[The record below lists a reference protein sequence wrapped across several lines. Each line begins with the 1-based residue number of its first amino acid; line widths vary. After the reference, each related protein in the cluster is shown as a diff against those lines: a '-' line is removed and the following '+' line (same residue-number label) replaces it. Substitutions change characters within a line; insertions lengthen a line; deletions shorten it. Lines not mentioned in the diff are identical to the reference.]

1 MIIPYGRQSIDDDD
15 IQAVTEVLRSDWL
28 TQGPSVPAFEAALA
42 DYCGV
47 PHCIAVNSATS
58 ALHIACQ
65 ALGVGQGDI
74 VWTSPNSFVASANCA
89 KYLGADVDFVDI
101 SLATGN
107 LCPHQLERKLIQ
119 AKAEN
124 KLPKV
129 VIPVHFAGQSCD
141 MHAIHAL
148 SQTYGFAIIEDA
160 SHAIGGAYCGSKV
173 GGCHF
178 SDMTVF
184 SFHPVKVMTTGEG
197 GAITTR
203 DPQLAATLEKLR
215 SHGITRDPNEMT
227 IPAHGPWYYQQQ
239 TLGYNYR
246 LTDIQAALGL
256 SQLGKLDTFITE
268 RNRLARQY
276 DSLLRD
282 LPITALQQSD
292 DCLNAYH
299 LYIVNINDAQPE
311 QRADVFS
318 QLREAGIGVNVHY
331 IPIHLQPY
339 YQKMGYKQGD
349 FPNAEAYYQS
359 ALTLPLYPTL
369 TDEQQQYVVDVLSKL
384 L

>member
-1 MIIPYGRQSIDDDD
+1 MIPYGRQSIDDDD

-28 TQGPSVPAFEAALA
+28 TQGPCVPAFEAALA
-42 DYCGV
+42 TYCDV
-47 PHCIAVNSATS
+47 AHCIAVNSATS

-65 ALGVGQGDI
+65 ALGVGQGDR
-74 VWTSPNSFVASANCA
+74 VWTSPISFVASANCA
-89 KYLGADVDFVDI
+89 RYLGADVDFVDI
-101 SLATGN
+101 SPETGN
-107 LCPHQLERKLIQ
+107 LCPRQLAQKLIQ

-129 VIPVHFAGQSCD
+129 VIPVHLAGQSCEMD
-141 MHAIHAL
+141 AIHAL

-160 SHAIGGAYCGSKV
+160 SHAIGGAYRGNKI

-215 SHGITRDPNEMT
+215 SHGITRDANEMT
-227 IPAHGPWYYQQQ
+227 SPAHGPWYYQQQ

-282 LPITALQQSD
+282 LPVTALRQSD

-299 LYIVNINDAQPE
+299 LYIVHIDDAQPE
-311 QRADVFS
+311 QRADVFAK
-318 QLREAGIGVNVHY
+318 LREADIGVNVHY

-339 YQKMGYKQGD
+339 YQNMGHKQGD
-349 FPNAEAYYQS
+349 FPHAEAYYQS
-359 ALTLPLYPTL
+359 ALTLPLYPKL
-369 TDEQQQYVVDVLSKL
+369 TDEQQQYVVDVLSSL

>member
-1 MIIPYGRQSIDDDD
+1 MIPYGRQSIDDDD

-28 TQGPSVPAFEAALA
+28 TQGPRVPAFEAALA
-42 DYCGV
+42 AYCGV

-65 ALGVGQGDI
+65 ALGIGQGDI

-124 KLPKV
+124 RLPKV

-160 SHAIGGAYCGSKV
+160 SHAIGGAYRGNKI

-215 SHGITRDPNEMT
+215 SHGITRDPSEMT

-268 RNRLARQY
+268 RNRLAHQY

-292 DCLNAYH
+292 DGLNAYH